1 MNDDIDNNHDLIQ
14 LEEQLRAATL
24 AGLDP
29 TTGQI
34 FHRVRDHVQA
44 FPKGRSRFGR
54 DWKQRV
60 LAVAPFVFPAA
71 AAAAIAIVVITNQ
84 AQKALL
90 PLPAGS
96 PSTLTSPAVSP
107 SPVTSPSPAKA
118 PEPVLPADV
127 AGAQRAAFG
136 LFVADPSLPGHWDS
150 CSNVD
155 NWAAC
160 PLSVTVKARL
170 AELTSRG
177 YFSDAGG
184 CGEDYISGT
193 QNGLFNAPKVLSA
206 DAAGNGRV
214 TVVIQRAPSRP
225 DLSAVMTKENGTW
238 LASDLASGTGPAAS
252 IFSTKPN
259 C

>member
-1 MNDDIDNNHDLIQ
+1 M
-14 LEEQLRAATL
+14 
-24 AGLDP
+24 
-29 TTGQI
+29 
-34 FHRVRDHVQA
+34 
-44 FPKGRSRFGR
+44 
-54 DWKQRV
+54 
-60 LAVAPFVFPAA
+60 
-71 AAAAIAIVVITNQ
+71 
-84 AQKALL
+84 
-90 PLPAGS
+90 
-96 PSTLTSPAVSP
+96 
-107 SPVTSPSPAKA
+107 
-118 PEPVLPADV
+118 LPADV

-136 LFVADPSLPGHWDS
+136 LFVADTSLPGHWDS